1 MLEQFT
7 QIGDQ
12 AKVELENV
20 QDTESLEA
28 FRVKYLGRKE
38 QMI

>member
-12 AKVELENV
+12 AKVELQNV
-20 QDTESLEA
+20 QDAEALETITLKKDP
-28 FRVKYLGRKE
+28 FFE
-38 QMI
+38 NI